1 MSNCYYTGAGNTGL
15 CYELYDK
22 ARLEADRNLISS
34 AADEMVHSMG
44 QKVEYWIN
52 SMELSGA
59 DLIYG
64 EQPTSVYHGPKNL
77 KMLITLN
84 ETSLSISKFGGFDA
98 GDDVTAYITYNNF
111 VSAMSGDDIFTRL
124 NQDIEPK
131 SGDVFKMTEYGNDR
145 VNGRGGNMFQ
155 ITQRRD
161 QSVGESMNP
170 LGGHY
175 GWEIKAK
182 RLEYSWEPG
191 LPQESA
197 NTQINDD
204 TFYGKLTS
212 TIAGEVSSADLS
224 YGTSVDEE
232 SKHYVIDMNFNDT
245 SVYGTYDLQNTD
257 QVTPNKA
264 KHILDIATNE
274 EEIIKIAEERIKEL
288 EEAIIRERFIR
299 TDVDG
304 LDGGDF

>member
-1 MSNCYYTGAGNTGL
+1 MSNCYYTGAGNNGL

-34 AADEMVHSMG
+34 AADEMVQSMG

-52 SMELSGA
+52 SMELSSA
-59 DLIYG
+59 DVLYG

-77 KMLITLN
+77 KMLINLN
-84 ETSLSISKFGGFDA
+84 ETSLSISKFGFDA
-98 GDDVTAYITYNNF
+98 GDDITAYITYNNF
-111 VSAMSGDDIFTRL
+111 VSAMSSDDIYTRI
-124 NQDIEPK
+124 NQVIEPK

-155 ITQRRD
+155 ITQRKD
-161 QSVGESMNP
+161 QSVSENMNP

-197 NTQINDD
+197 NIQVNDD

-212 TIAGEVSSADLS
+212 TIVGEVSSVDFS
-224 YGTSVDEE
+224 YGTSADED
-232 SKHYVIDMNFNDT
+232 SKHYIIDMNFNDT
-245 SVYGTYDLQNTD
+245 AVYGTYDLQSTE
-257 QVTPNKA
+257 QISPSKA

-274 EEIIKIAEERIKEL
+274 EEIIKIAEDRIKEL
-288 EEAIIRERFIR
+288 EEAIIQERFIR
-299 TDVDG
+299 TDKDN